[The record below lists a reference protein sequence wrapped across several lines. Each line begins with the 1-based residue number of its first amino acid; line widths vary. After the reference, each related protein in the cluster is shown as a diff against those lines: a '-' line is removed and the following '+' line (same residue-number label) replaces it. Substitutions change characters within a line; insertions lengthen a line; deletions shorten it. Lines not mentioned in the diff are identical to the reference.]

1 MLSQRKNEI
10 SLRNPTR
17 HVYERKQRKS
27 CSGKQSE
34 EPNKHKLPHH
44 FTLVAREN
52 KLYLRFRI
60 NNNKQVRV
68 VSSDFT
74 TTVFHITVFYFPWRM
89 GRSLQNKPFVNFE
102 KDTNNTWGKEE

>member
-1 MLSQRKNEI
+1 MLSPRKNEI

-44 FTLVAREN
+44 FTPVTREN

-60 NNNKQVRV
+60 NNNKQMSGGLR
-68 VSSDFT
+68 
-74 TTVFHITVFYFPWRM
+74 FHIAVFYFPW
-89 GRSLQNKPFVNFE
+89 
-102 KDTNNTWGKEE
+102 